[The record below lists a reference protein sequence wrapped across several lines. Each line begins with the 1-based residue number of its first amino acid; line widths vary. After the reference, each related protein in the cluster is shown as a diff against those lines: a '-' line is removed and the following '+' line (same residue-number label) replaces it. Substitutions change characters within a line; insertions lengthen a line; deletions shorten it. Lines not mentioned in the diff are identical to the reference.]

1 MRRADC
7 QISRTRRRIRAAW
20 AQAPARTR
28 SNLPRSEPGRR
39 LGLLPQALEL
49 AKQALDPPPMTGDV
63 ARGPA
68 VVGSVVADLGHEG
81 AELVPLDGPRAG
93 REFGLETG
101 DESVVQSGVHAFVH
115 EPAGDHV
122 VILFAEAFEE
132 SDVEVF
138 AHRLAEAAMGGFVEE
153 IGFEPSQ
160 LLPEGGGLAPVR
172 RLPHASVGPDDGA
185 RREGLPVPDAKRQVG
200 RFVDL
205 HEQPA
210 VRVEA
215 VGHEERPGHDVI
227 RLPREVPTGPLP
239 GGAVAGLG
247 PLLARETVAHG
258 EEPRAEHGLDDLP
271 DGVVRG
277 DVLEEGP
284 FEGRPSENS
293 DCGEADQ
300 DRRRID
306 SSRAAGGFRGPWS
319 GLSGLCERPRA
330 GFRAGRE

>member
-1 MRRADC
+1 M
-7 QISRTRRRIRAAW
+7 RAAR
-20 AQAPARTR
+20 AQARARVR

-39 LGLLPQALEL
+39 RRLLPQAFEL
-49 AKQALDPPPMTGDV
+49 AQQGLDPPPMAGDI

-93 REFGLETG
+93 RELGLEAG
-101 DESVVQSGVHAFVH
+101 DESVVQSGVHALVH

-122 VILFAEAFEE
+122 VILFGEAFEE
-132 SDVEVF
+132 SEVEVF
-138 AHRLAEAAMGGFVEE
+138 AHRPAEAAMGFFVAEK
-153 IGFEPSQ
+153 GLEPSQ

-172 RLPHASVGPDDGA
+172 RRPHASVGPDDGA
-185 RREGLPVPDAKRQVG
+185 RSEGPPVPDAEPQVG

-227 RLPREVPTGPLP
+227 RFRREVSPGPLP
-239 GGAVAGLG
+239 GGAVAAFG

-277 DVLEEGP
+277 DVLEEGS

-293 DCGEADQ
+293 GRGEADQ
-300 DRRRID
+300 DRRHTD
-306 SSRAAGGFRGPWS
+306 SGRAAAALQGTLVRFV
-319 GLSGLCERPRA
+319 RPL
-330 GFRAGRE
+330 